1 MRNRFNNITSKEWLP
16 FQKSWF
22 IDKGDEETYRSNL
35 RFFLKLDGSLPQN
48 IFYLGDDIGKK
59 VIKKVAKSL
68 KIKVF
73 FPESKKKIPEL
84 QLILVDIR
92 NQEKKLSLS
101 AYLKLKKEILRFAET
116 LYPQLIH
123 RRFLAIMHQNS
134 LYRGKYLPYA
144 WDMSRTLSTGLSMRD
159 EKIGCYE
166 VQSTSAKKHAPFA
179 QATYYIS
186 YFRKDE
192 HSLGQFYM
200 PNIDFFQNIRLKKN
214 QFKNESPN
222 WKIFRPK
229 KRNKNEILHPAKF
242 PEEVAQFFIEK
253 FTEPNDNVFDPMSG
267 TGSTQMAAL
276 QIGRNGYGTELSS
289 FFIEIAH
296 TRLVTFVKTL
306 AQKPLHKLLLKDAR
320 KVTKR
325 DFPSID
331 YLFTSPPY
339 WDMLNMKGA
348 ENQATRKAKGLQLNY
363 SDDTHDL
370 GNITDYEQFVAELC
384 AIYFKLAQKMKS
396 GAYMTIIVKNIKK
409 KGKSYPLAYDLGRKL
424 QKQFILLPEFFW
436 LQDDLRL
443 APYGYGYTFVSN
455 TFHQYCL
462 NFRKK

>member
-22 IDKGDEETYRSNL
+22 IDQGDEATYRSNL
-35 RFFLKLDGSLPQN
+35 RFFLRLDGSLPQN
-48 IFYLGDDIGKK
+48 IYYLGDDIGKK
-59 VIKKVAKSL
+59 AIKKVASSL
-68 KIKVF
+68 NIKVF
-73 FPESKKKIPEL
+73 YPTTKRKIPEL
-84 QLILVDIR
+84 QLILIDIR
-92 NQEKKLSLS
+92 RQEARLSLT
-101 AYLKLKKEILRFAET
+101 AYQKLKKEIFQIAQK
-116 LYPQLIH
+116 LYPNLIH
-123 RRFLAIMHQNS
+123 RRFLAIMHQNT

-144 WDMSRTLSTGLSMRD
+144 WDMSRMLGTGLSARD
-159 EKIGCYE
+159 EKIGCYD
-166 VQSTSAKKHAPFA
+166 TFASAKKYAPFA

-192 HSLGQFYM
+192 NSLGDFTI
-200 PNIDFFQNIRLKKN
+200 PSIDFFKNIQLEKN
-214 QFKNESPN
+214 KFKREMPN

-242 PEEVAQFFIEK
+242 PEQIAQFFIER
-253 FTEPNDNVFDPMSG
+253 FTKPKNNVFDPMSG
-267 TGSTQMAAL
+267 TGSTQLAAL

-289 FFIEIAH
+289 FFIDIAH
-296 TRLVTFVKTL
+296 TRIATFAETFP
-306 AQKPLHKLLLKDAR
+306 QKIKHKLLRKDAR
-320 KVTKR
+320 KITKR
-325 DFPSID
+325 DFPPID

-370 GNITDYEQFVAELC
+370 GNISDYEQFVDELC
-384 AIYFKLAQKMKS
+384 RIYAKLAQKMKP
-396 GAYMTIIVKNIKK
+396 GAYLTIIVKNIKK
-409 KGKSYPLAYDLGRKL
+409 KGKSYPLAYDLGWKL
-424 QKQFILLPEFFW
+424 QEHFALLPEFFW

-462 NFRKK
+462 TFRKK